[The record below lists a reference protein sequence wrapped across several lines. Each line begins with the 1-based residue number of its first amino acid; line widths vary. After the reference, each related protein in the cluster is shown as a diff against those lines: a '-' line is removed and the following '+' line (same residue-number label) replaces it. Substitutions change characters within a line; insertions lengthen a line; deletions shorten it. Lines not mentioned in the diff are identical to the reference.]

1 MTTHLHYRTIGSY
14 RVLPPKWRI
23 IEDADMQLSRE
34 QRYLKRVD
42 QFLAS
47 AQSPMSSANPHDL
60 VSWVIGN
67 QVSAHEITARHQAFL
82 IEERREL
89 HQRQLADIGWRLEEL
104 MERRPLRLHT
114 AFTVETGELNDVER
128 AILDLEK
135 QKRALEVA
143 LWRDTQ
149 ELRGTVVTER
159 QEADDTKR
167 RMGYLTGGSNGGT

>member
-1 MTTHLHYRTIGSY
+1 MTTHLHYRTIGNY

-23 IEDADMQLSRE
+23 IEDADVQLSPQE
-34 QRYLKRVD
+34 RYLKRVD
-42 QFLAS
+42 QFLTS
-47 AQSPMSSANPHDL
+47 ARPAATYSSAADP
-60 VSWVIGN
+60 VAWVFGH
-67 QVSAHEITARHQAFL
+67 QVSAHDIIARHLTFL
-82 IEERREL
+82 IEERRAL
-89 HQRQLADIGWRLEEL
+89 ARRQLADIGWRLGEL

-167 RMGYLTGGSNGGT
+167 RMNYLTGGSYGGA